1 MKATAA
7 ICIFLLLFSF
17 DFHAQTQ
24 GIAYPAVG
32 KGVATTFVTDYHSLG
47 INSSALGWG
56 NEYDKKF
63 TTGSTEFN
71 LGFYSDSLNSDKLK
85 KLFKAIRQ
93 NGDDPVADSLAWQE
107 QRQYAVDYMNS
118 GVTMDFNFNWLGF
131 SFQSE
136 KLGGIAFNISENYN
150 WYSRLNENT
159 TDLVFNGR
167 LANYFDSLTVV
178 FGIDTSQIA
187 NTGTLSNDTLAA
199 VISGS
204 ANNPLS
210 LSQFLDGTE
219 IRFSW
224 NRHYNFGYGRKIFGN
239 DSTFALY
246 GGIGGRYIQSMAM
259 FNVQSDGNK
268 FYVYSSFN
276 PNYDI
281 NYGSVA
287 NTNPSSF
294 GQSGTLPKPVGS
306 GYGVDLSVSA
316 IFFGKIKVA
325 AAVNNIGSV
334 TYTRNVYSVSDSFSL
349 VSEMDLAGL
358 GSADLTNSIYNLLED
373 GGVFNL
379 VGEEEYT
386 LKNAATYRLGA
397 SIELGKRIRLGMDI
411 VGPFDRENPGSL
423 QSPVFSFGGDIKP
436 VKWLRLSMG
445 YLGGGIYKHN
455 MPVGI
460 NFILGGGTY
469 EFGISS
475 RDALTFFLDDS
486 NSISSAFGFAR
497 VRF

>member
-1 MKATAA
+1 MKAIAA
-7 ICIFLLLFSF
+7 IFVFLLLFSF
-17 DFHAQTQ
+17 NAQSQTQ
-24 GIAYPAVG
+24 GVAYPAVG

-71 LGFYSDSLNSDKLK
+71 LGFYSDSLSSDKLK
-85 KLFKAIRQ
+85 SLFKTIRQ
-93 NGDDPVADSLAWQE
+93 TGDDASADSAAWQE
-107 QRQYAVDYMNS
+107 QRGYALDYINS
-118 GVTMDFNFNWLGF
+118 GVSIDASFNWLGF

-136 KLGGIAFNISENYN
+136 KLGGIAFNISENYT

-159 TDLVFNGR
+159 ADIIFNGR
-167 LANYFDSLTVV
+167 VANYFDSLTVV
-178 FGIDTSQIA
+178 FGSDTSMIA
-187 NTGTLSNDTLAA
+187 NSTTLSDDTLAA
-199 VISGS
+199 VIRGS
-204 ANNPLS
+204 ASNPLS
-210 LSQFLDGTE
+210 LSQFMDGTA
-219 IRFSW
+219 IRFAW
-224 NRHYNFGYGRKIFGN
+224 NRHYNFGYGRKVFG
-239 DSTFALY
+239 DDEKFALY
-246 GGIGGRYIQSMAM
+246 AGIGGRYIQSMAM
-259 FNVQSDGNK
+259 FNVEADGNN

-287 NTNPSSF
+287 NSNPSSF
-294 GQSGTLPKPVGS
+294 MQQSGNIPKPVGS
-306 GYGVDLSVSA
+306 GFGVDLSVSA
-316 IFFGKIKVA
+316 ILFGKLKIA

-334 TYTRNVYSVSDSFSL
+334 TYTRNVYSVNDTL
-349 VSEMDLAGL
+349 VASMDLAGI
-358 GSADLTNSIYNLLED
+358 GSGNLTDAVYNLLED
-373 GGVFNL
+373 GGIISL
-379 VGEEEYT
+379 VGEEEYK

-397 SIELGKRIRLGMDI
+397 SIELGEKVRLGMDI

-436 VKWLRLSMG
+436 IKWVRLSMG

-455 MPVGI
+455 IPVGV

-469 EFGISS
+469 EVGVSS
-475 RDALTFFLDDS
+475 RDALSFFTKGS

>member
-1 MKATAA
+1 MKATAT
-7 ICIFLLLFSF
+7 ICIFLLIFSF
-17 DFHAQTQ
+17 DSHAQTQ

-63 TTGSTEFN
+63 TVGSTEFN
-71 LGFYSDSLNSDKLK
+71 LGLYSDSLSADKLK
-85 KLFKAIRQ
+85 SLFKAIRKS
-93 NGDDPVADSLAWQE
+93 GDDAGADSIAWQE
-107 QRQYAVDYMNS
+107 QRQYAIDYVNS
-118 GVTMDFNFNWLGF
+118 GVSLDMNFNWLGF

-136 KLGGIAFNISENYN
+136 KLGGIAFNISENYT

-159 TDLVFNGR
+159 SDLIFNGR
-167 LANYFDSLTVV
+167 VANYFDSLTVV
-178 FGIDTSQIA
+178 FGTDTSQIA
-187 NTGTLSNDTLAA
+187 NSTTLSNDTLAA
-199 VISGS
+199 VIAGAS
-204 ANNPLS
+204 NNPLS
-210 LSQFLDGTE
+210 LSQFMDGTE

-224 NRHYNFGYGRKIFGN
+224 NRHYNFGYGRKVFGN
-239 DSTFALY
+239 KEKFALY
-246 GGIGGRYIQSMAM
+246 AGIGGRFIQSMAM
-259 FNVQSDGNK
+259 FNVQADGNN

-281 NYGSVA
+281 NYGAIA
-287 NTNPSSF
+287 NGNPSSF
-294 GQSGTLPKPVGS
+294 MQSGNIPKPVGS
-306 GYGVDLSVSA
+306 GYGIDLSVSA
-316 IFFGKIKVA
+316 IFFDKLKVA

-334 TYTRNVYSVSDSFSL
+334 TYTRNVYSVSDTL
-349 VSEMDLAGL
+349 VASMDLAGL
-358 GSADLTNSIYNLLED
+358 GSGNLTDAIYNLLED
-373 GGVFNL
+373 GGIINL
-379 VGEEEYT
+379 VGEEEYK
-386 LKNAATYRLGA
+386 LKNAATYRLGT
-397 SIELGKRIRLGMDI
+397 SIELGDRVRLGMDI
-411 VGPFDRENPGSL
+411 VGPFDRDNPGSL

-475 RDALTFFLDDS
+475 RDALTFFLDGS

-497 VRF
+497 MRF

>member
-1 MKATAA
+1 MKATAT
-7 ICIFLLLFSF
+7 ICISLLIFSF
-17 DFHAQTQ
+17 GSHAQTQ

-63 TTGSTEFN
+63 TAGSTEFN
-71 LGFYSDSLNSDKLK
+71 LGLYSDSLSADKLK
-85 KLFKAIRQ
+85 SLFKAIRKS
-93 NGDDPVADSLAWQE
+93 GDDTGADSVAWQE
-107 QRQYAVDYMNS
+107 QRQYAIDYVNS
-118 GVTMDFNFNWLGF
+118 GVSLDMNFNWLGF

-136 KLGGIAFNISENYN
+136 KLGGIAFNISENYT

-159 TDLVFNGR
+159 SDLIFNGR
-167 LANYFDSLTVV
+167 VANYFDSLTVV
-178 FGIDTSQIA
+178 FGTDTSQIA
-187 NTGTLSNDTLAA
+187 NSTTLSNDTLAA
-199 VISGS
+199 VIAGAS
-204 ANNPLS
+204 NNPLS
-210 LSQFLDGTE
+210 LSQFMDGTE

-224 NRHYNFGYGRKIFGN
+224 NRHYNFGYGRKVFGN
-239 DSTFALY
+239 DEKFALY
-246 GGIGGRYIQSMAM
+246 AGIGGRFIQSMAM
-259 FNVQSDGNK
+259 FNVQAEGNN

-281 NYGSVA
+281 NYGAVA
-287 NTNPSSF
+287 NGNPSSF
-294 GQSGTLPKPVGS
+294 MQSGNIPKPVGS

-316 IFFGKIKVA
+316 IFFDKLKVA

-334 TYTRNVYSVSDSFSL
+334 TYTRNVYSVSDTL
-349 VSEMDLAGL
+349 VASMDLAGL
-358 GSADLTNSIYNLLED
+358 GSGNLTDAIYNLLED
-373 GGVFNL
+373 GGIINL
-379 VGEEEYT
+379 VGEEEYK
-386 LKNAATYRLGA
+386 LKNAATYRLGT
-397 SIELGKRIRLGMDI
+397 SIELGDRVRLGMDV
-411 VGPFDRENPGSL
+411 VGPFDRDNPGSL

-455 MPVGI
+455 MPIGV

-475 RDALTFFLDDS
+475 RDALTFFLDKS

-497 VRF
+497 MRF